1 MKQILQS
8 LNTGT
13 IEVAELPSPRAEAGQ
28 LLLHTLCTLV
38 SDGTERMLV
47 EFGKANLIEKA
58 RQQPDRVRQMLDKVR
73 TDGLLTTLDA
83 VQGKRDKPIGL
94 GYCNV
99 DVVAE
104 VGRAVDDFAVGD
116 RIVSNGKHAE
126 VACVLKNLCA
136 RIPDAVTDEHA
147 IGEKQGYSSFPTS
160 RGSSRPMWADK
171 GKAGLLSQKGLK
183 LARRFHDYIDRR
195 GIL

>member
-99 DVVAE
+99 GVVAE
-104 VGRAVDDFAVGD
+104 IGRGVDGFTIESRV
-116 RIVSNGKHAE
+116 VSNGKHGE
-126 VACVLKNLCA
+126 VV
-136 RIPDAVTDEHA
+136 
-147 IGEKQGYSSFPTS
+147 
-160 RGSSRPMWADK
+160 
-171 GKAGLLSQKGLK
+171 
-183 LARRFHDYIDRR
+183 
-195 GIL
+195 